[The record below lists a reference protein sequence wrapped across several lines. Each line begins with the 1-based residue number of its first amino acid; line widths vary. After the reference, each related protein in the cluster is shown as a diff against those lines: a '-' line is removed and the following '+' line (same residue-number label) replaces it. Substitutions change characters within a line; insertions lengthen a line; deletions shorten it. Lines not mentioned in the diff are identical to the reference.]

1 MDVNQQMKDL
11 DDDLTRRSEAAKTN
25 WNKSGV
31 YVWKSTNTAVLQKV
45 TGRQVQFY
53 LAFEDLTQQ
62 GFVLKAQDEGR
73 EGSSG
78 GFSGGMNSFYFFQKL
93 ISSGSEKP
101 NIIGTTTKKVS
112 VQHPSTSRTTV
123 LPKSGS
129 IPFEPKKIEKA
140 LPKGF

>member
-1 MDVNQQMKDL
+1 MDNNQQMKNL
-11 DDDLTRRSEAAKTN
+11 DDDLTRRSEAAKSN

-78 GFSGGMNSFYFFQKL
+78 GFSGGMNSFYFFQKT
-93 ISSGSEKP
+93 ISSGSAKP
-101 NIIGTTTKKVS
+101 NTMETSTTNA
-112 VQHPSTSRTTV
+112 QPSTSNSPTT
-123 LPKSGS
+123 S
-129 IPFEPKKIEKA
+129 
-140 LPKGF
+140 PKGISNPSLRIERKPSKGF

>member
-1 MDVNQQMKDL
+1 MDNNQQMKNL
-11 DDDLTRRSEAAKTN
+11 DNDLTRRSEAAKSN

-78 GFSGGMNSFYFFQKL
+78 GFSGGMNSFYFFQKT
-93 ISSGSEKP
+93 IGSENLKE
-101 NIIGTTTKKVS
+101 V
-112 VQHPSTSRTTV
+112 
-123 LPKSGS
+123 PKLTPKEAEKFAKNSYASEMKSKGKGS
-129 IPFEPKKIEKA
+129 